1 MKVTIP
7 GFIYVKGT
15 RHLDAKTCRMVEGPE
30 YSFWTI
36 GDLNKS
42 EHFREYALVGPHE
55 IIAEVPDT
63 FDPRQQLVKNLEAEK
78 RRLKA
83 EFGKRV
89 TEIDRQIQTYLAI
102 EVSHSEV
109 A

>member
-1 MKVTIP
+1 MKISIP
-7 GFIYVKGT
+7 GFIYAKGT
-15 RHLDAKTCRMVEGPE
+15 KHFDMKLSRYVEGPE
-30 YSFWTI
+30 YSFHTSDTL
-36 GDLNKS
+36 GGS
-42 EHFREYALVGPHE
+42 EYWRDHALVGPHE
-55 IIAEVPDT
+55 IIAEIPDS

-102 EVSHSEV
+102 EVRHSEV

>member
-1 MKVTIP
+1 MKVSIP
-7 GFIYVKGT
+7 GFIYAKGT
-15 RHLDAKTCRMVEGPE
+15 RHFDMKLARYVEGPE
-30 YSFWTI
+30 YSFH
-36 GDLNKS
+36 GSDNLNG
-42 EHFREYALVGPHE
+42 EYFRDYALVGPHE
-55 IIAEVPDT
+55 IIADIPEK

-89 TEIDRQIQTYLAI
+89 TEIDRQIQTYTAI
-102 EVSHSEV
+102 EVRHSEV

>member
-7 GFIYVKGT
+7 GFIYAKGT
-15 RHLDAKTCRMVEGPE
+15 RHFSMELNRFVEGPE
-30 YSFWTI
+30 YSFHTTDNLAD
-36 GDLNKS
+36 G
-42 EHFREYALVGPHE
+42 EYFRDYIVACPHE
-55 IIAEVPDT
+55 IVAEVPET
-63 FDPRQQLVKNLEAEK
+63 FDPRAQLVKNLEAEK

>member
-7 GFIYVKGT
+7 GFIYAKGT
-15 RHLDAKTCRMVEGPE
+15 RHFDMRTSRYVEGPE
-30 YSFWTI
+30 YSFSTNPDM
-36 GDLNKS
+36 GSS
-42 EHFREYALVGPHE
+42 EYFKDYVNVCPHE
-55 IIAEVPDT
+55 IIAEIPDS

-89 TEIDRQIQTYLAI
+89 TEIDRQIQTYLAL
-102 EVSHSEV
+102 EVSHSE
-109 A
+109 AA

>member
-1 MKVTIP
+1 VKISIP
-7 GFIYVKGT
+7 GFIYAKGT
-15 RHLDAKTCRMVEGPE
+15 RHFDMKKARYVEGPE
-30 YSFWTI
+30 YSFHSHNELS
-36 GDLNKS
+36 GEYFKD
-42 EHFREYALVGPHE
+42 YALVGPHE
-55 IIAEVPDT
+55 IVAEIDDS

-102 EVSHSEV
+102 EVNHSESK
-109 A
+109 

>member
-1 MKVTIP
+1 MKISIP
-7 GFIYVKGT
+7 GFIYAKGT
-15 RHLDAKTCRMVEGPE
+15 KHFDMKLSRYVEGQE
-30 YSFWTI
+30 YSFHTTDNL
-36 GDLNKS
+36 GGG
-42 EHFREYALVGPHE
+42 EYFREYVVACPHE
-55 IIAEVPDT
+55 IIAEVPET

-89 TEIDRQIQTYLAI
+89 TEIDRQIQTYLALT
-102 EVSHSEV
+102 VSHSEV

>member
-1 MKVTIP
+1 MKISIP
-7 GFIYVKGT
+7 GFIYAKGT
-15 RHLDAKTCRMVEGPE
+15 RHFDVKTSKIVESPE
-30 YSFWTI
+30 YSFWTS

-42 EHFREYALVGPHE
+42 EHFRDYALIGPYE
-55 IIAEVPDT
+55 INADVPDS

-102 EVSHSEV
+102 DNKPTVE